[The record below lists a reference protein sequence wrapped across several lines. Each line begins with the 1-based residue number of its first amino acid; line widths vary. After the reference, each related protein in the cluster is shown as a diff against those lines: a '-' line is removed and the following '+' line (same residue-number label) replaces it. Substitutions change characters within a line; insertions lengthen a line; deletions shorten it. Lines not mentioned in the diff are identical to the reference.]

1 MKKHLDHDI
10 PPLLLERARH
20 GELDEER
27 IQRLLERVK
36 LSREEFDLRV
46 EALAAEDAVILEQ
59 HPTQEM
65 APKIRLALE
74 ARAREAGASRSPTR
88 TRPSAGRPWIW
99 GLGGAVAAT
108 AATAL
113 VLQGGWLSETTEPTP
128 GIDPMVIDAH
138 HAGGDPE
145 IEITR
150 LKGLQPE
157 LQIWRQAD
165 PPERLKENAIATQGD
180 NLQIKYQAGTAKHGV
195 IFSVDGRGSVTL
207 HFPSSD
213 RADTTLER
221 GVHALEYGYELDDAP
236 RFEKFLFVTSTQPL
250 DVASLLEQAERKA
263 KANPSHELTLELS
276 SEQDQAT
283 FVVRKPE
290 PTGGRP

>member
-1 MKKHLDHDI
+1 M
-10 PPLLLERARH
+10 
-20 GELDEER
+20 
-27 IQRLLERVK
+27 
-36 LSREEFDLRV
+36 
-46 EALAAEDAVILEQ
+46 
-59 HPTQEM
+59 
-65 APKIRLALE
+65 
-74 ARAREAGASRSPTR
+74 
-88 TRPSAGRPWIW
+88 
-99 GLGGAVAAT
+99 
-108 AATAL
+108 
-113 VLQGGWLSETTEPTP
+113 
-128 GIDPMVIDAH
+128 
-138 HAGGDPE
+138 
-145 IEITR
+145 
-150 LKGLQPE
+150 
-157 LQIWRQAD
+157 
-165 PPERLKENAIATQGD
+165 
-180 NLQIKYQAGTAKHGV
+180 

-207 HFPSSD
+207 HFPSGD